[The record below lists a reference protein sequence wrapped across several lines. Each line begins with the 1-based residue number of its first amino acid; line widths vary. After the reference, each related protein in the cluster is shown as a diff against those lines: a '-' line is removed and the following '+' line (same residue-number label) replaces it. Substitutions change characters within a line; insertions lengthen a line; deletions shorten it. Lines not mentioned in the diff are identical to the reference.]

1 MIQAILD
8 NKTKFLTQ
16 AYREGV
22 HKFEDPL
29 TSIIFEPL
37 RYIPPHES
45 FSFFSHFFEETDP
58 LFTAEKINLHFWKRL
73 VRGGNW
79 VEKKKWDH
87 LKKTTALER
96 SVEPDLVI
104 EYSNQ
109 AGKKKYYLIEVKWN
123 STEGKKE
130 QLLKQWEVLRN
141 EIQKSTI
148 HIFLVKQK
156 PSSCSRKDVTIR
168 LWDRFVAELNSFPK
182 DNIGQHLSPQFEN
195 WQCQTVQFLQK
206 VDEQCH
212 QFSGFSNVGKVN
224 VISNWK
230 YMSFDNSVIQSFYNS
245 KCNRR
250 SPMASENG
258 TNIKNAAETIISVY
272 QEIYALERE
281 ITAILEESM
290 TESTKIV
297 SRDFC
302 TDEPAD
308 AVYVK
313 YLWQYELTKKG
324 KKGRGKNLY
333 YVTYLLTLLEDQE
346 AYPGMDEPTLHVA
359 ITKDDDVEFDFF
371 DWQGDPE
378 VGEEGDFEL
387 CYDNK
392 VHIWADG
399 SLFATP
405 LTAIENRKDIE
416 NQLVNPAVDLIK
428 NYWDKIEESC
438 VKDTFAKSDQLYTFE
453 KFKNGVRKK
462 G

>member
-16 AYREGV
+16 AYREGI
-22 HKFEDPL
+22 HRFEDPV
-29 TSIIFEPL
+29 TSIVFEPL

-45 FSFFSHFFEETDP
+45 FSFFSHFFEDFDP
-58 LFTAEKINLHFWKRL
+58 LFTAENIKLHFWKKL
-73 VRGGNW
+73 VRRDNW

-87 LKKTTALER
+87 LKKTIALER

-109 AGKKKYYLIEVKWN
+109 AGRKKYYLIEVKWN

-141 EIQKSTI
+141 EIQKSTT

-168 LWDRFVAELNSFPK
+168 LWDRFVAELNSFPTH
-182 DNIGQHLSPQFEN
+182 NISPQFKN

-250 SPMASENG
+250 LPMASENG

-281 ITAILEESM
+281 TTAILEEAM
-290 TESTKIV
+290 TESVKKFEIIYGD
-297 SRDFC
+297 SC

-313 YLWQYELTKKG
+313 YLWQYELT

-359 ITKDDDVEFDFF
+359 ITKDDDVDL
-371 DWQGDPE
+371 DWFEWQE
-378 VGEEGDFEL
+378 ELEEGEEAECELDFG
-387 CYDNK
+387 NK
-392 VHIWADG
+392 LH
-399 SLFATP
+399 
-405 LTAIENRKDIE
+405 R
-416 NQLVNPAVDLIK
+416 
-428 NYWDKIEESC
+428 WDKDCIFRS
-438 VKDTFAKSDQLYTFE
+438 KPATDSAAKWATRSGANWSRHSAVMWATDSAPNCAIFST
-453 KFKNGVRKK
+453 
-462 G
+462 

>member
-16 AYREGV
+16 AYREGI
-22 HKFEDPL
+22 HKFEDPV
-29 TSIIFEPL
+29 TSIVFEPL

-45 FSFFSHFFEETDP
+45 FSFFSHFFKDTHP
-58 LFTAEKINLHFWKRL
+58 LFTAEKIELHFWKRL
-73 VRGGNW
+73 VPGDNW
-79 VEKKKWDH
+79 VEYKKWDH
-87 LKKTTALER
+87 LKKTIALER
-96 SVEPDLVI
+96 FVEPDLVI
-104 EYSNQ
+104 EFSNQ
-109 AGKKKYYLIEVKWN
+109 VGQKKYYLIEVKWN
-123 STEGKKE
+123 SPEGEKE
-130 QLLKQWEVLRN
+130 LFKQWEILSD
-141 EIQKSTI
+141 EIQKSTT

-156 PSSCSRKDVTIR
+156 PSSCSRKEVTIC
-168 LWDRFVAELNSFPK
+168 LWDRFVAELKSFPIHN
-182 DNIGQHLSPQFEN
+182 NISPQFEN
-195 WQCQTVQFLQK
+195 WKRQTVQFLQK
-206 VDEQCH
+206 VEEQCH
-212 QFSGFSNVGKVN
+212 QFSGFSNVGKFN
-224 VISNWK
+224 VTSHWK
-230 YMSFDNSVIQSFYNS
+230 YKSFDNSVIQSFYNY
-245 KCNRR
+245 KCNWR
-250 SPMASENG
+250 PLMASENG
-258 TNIKNAAETIISVY
+258 TNIKNAAKTIISVY

-281 ITAILEESM
+281 ITYYLEGEIGESIRNI
-290 TESTKIV
+290 EVLKNDDS
-297 SRDFC
+297 
-302 TDEPAD
+302 TDEQTD
-308 AVYVK
+308 SVYVK

-324 KKGRGKNLY
+324 KGKNIY